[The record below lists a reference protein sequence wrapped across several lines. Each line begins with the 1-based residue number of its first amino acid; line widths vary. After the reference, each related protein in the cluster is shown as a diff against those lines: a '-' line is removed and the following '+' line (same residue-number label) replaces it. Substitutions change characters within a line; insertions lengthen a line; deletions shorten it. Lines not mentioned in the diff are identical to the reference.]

1 MNDLIMILRD
11 TRKHLMTGVSYMI
24 PFVVAGGI
32 LLAASVM
39 LYGKG
44 AVPDSGALK
53 DLFDIGVA
61 GFTLMVPILAAYIG
75 FSIADR
81 SALAPAAIAGWV
93 GTKFGAGFFG
103 GIIAGL
109 LAGIVVH
116 YLKKVK
122 VPVVMRSVMPIF
134 VIPIIGTLICAGA
147 MMWVFASPI
156 GAATASMTQWLR
168 GMQQGSIVALAI
180 VMGLMIAFDMGGPVN
195 KVAYA
200 FVVLCVGEHIYNVAG
215 ISSVAVATPSI
226 GMGLATFIGRKYFS
240 REEIEAGKASF
251 LMGTVGITE
260 GAIPFAAADP
270 LRVIP
275 SIMIGTACG
284 SVTAALLG
292 VKSYAAWGGLIVLP
306 VVDGRLGFVFAL
318 AVGALV
324 SALLVILLK
333 SFARKPAASLD
344 ADDSDFD
351 LNIEISK

>member
-195 KVAYA
+195 KTAFFFGVAMIREGNPTVMGA
-200 FVVLCVGEHIYNVAG
+200 CAAAICIPHLGL
-215 ISSVAVATPSI
+215 
-226 GMGLATFIGRKYFS
+226 GLATLLAPGKWTK
-240 REEIEAGKASF
+240 RERESGLAA
-251 LMGTVGITE
+251 LAMGVIGITE
-260 GAIPFAAADP
+260 GAIPFAARDP
-270 LRVIP
+270 FRVIP
-275 SIMIGTACG
+275 SLMVGSAVAGVISMVVGCELHVPHGGVFVLMIPNAVSHLVGYLVALVAGTV
-284 SVTAALLG
+284 VTAVLLRI
-292 VKSYAAWGGLIVLP
+292 VKPSLQAA
-306 VVDGRLGFVFAL
+306 
-318 AVGALV
+318 
-324 SALLVILLK
+324 
-333 SFARKPAASLD
+333 
-344 ADDSDFD
+344 
-351 LNIEISK
+351 